1 MKTEPIGKSKLSG
14 VSFGAPCSYEL
25 NGDHMVGH
33 FLGLIPISKIHLGA
47 VHYLRLATRR
57 EVSPLYFLLNW
68 PQMLL
73 ASRRSV
79 CPVYILR
86 TRKGQKVFLKME
98 SGAHFRLRKA
108 IARHSD
114 RKVHKMAA

>member
-1 MKTEPIGKSKLSG
+1 MKAEPIGKSTIAR
-14 VSFGAPCSYEL
+14 VSLGSPCSYEL
-25 NGDHMVGH
+25 NGDHMIGR
-33 FLGLIPISKIHLGA
+33 FLGMIPISKIHLGA
-47 VHYLRLATRR
+47 VHYLRLATRS

-73 ASRRSV
+73 SSHRSV
-79 CPVYILR
+79 CPVYILQ

-98 SGAHFRLRKA
+98 GGAHFRLRQA